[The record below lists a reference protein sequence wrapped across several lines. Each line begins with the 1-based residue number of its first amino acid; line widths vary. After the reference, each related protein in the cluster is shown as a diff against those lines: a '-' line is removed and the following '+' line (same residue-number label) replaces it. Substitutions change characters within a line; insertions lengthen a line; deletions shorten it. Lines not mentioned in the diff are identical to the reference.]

1 MTEGC
6 PLRLLGRTQESVRIA
21 AEKRLSSPDSVGN
34 FHHDAPSHIAQC
46 WDSKMGRMETLQTWA
61 YALLDFAYPP
71 HCAVCEA
78 DIEAAELLCESCWAE
93 VGSAR
98 PHPQADGGGDPFEKV
113 VALGPFT
120 GALQQAI
127 YALKFGHQVRLGQ
140 ALGERMGQCLAE
152 QLAPLDCLLPVPLH
166 PARRRERGF
175 NQSAEIAAGLGAAL
189 GVPVCSGIVRRRKNT
204 RQQALLSAEERR
216 TNLRGAFARL
226 AAPPEGARIGIV
238 DDVWTTGETMTAC
251 AQAVGGDR
259 LWAVV
264 LARSDAGDLLL

>member
-1 MTEGC
+1 
-6 PLRLLGRTQESVRIA
+6 
-21 AEKRLSSPDSVGN
+21 
-34 FHHDAPSHIAQC
+34 
-46 WDSKMGRMETLQTWA
+46 MGKMETLQTWGR
-61 YALLDFAYPP
+61 ALLDFAYPP

-78 DIEAAELLCESCWAE
+78 DIEAADLLCGSCWAE
-93 VGSAR
+93 IAPHR
-98 PHPQADGGGDPFEKV
+98 PRPQAEDGGSPFEKV

-127 YALKFGHQVRLGQ
+127 YALKFRNQAQLGK

-166 PARRRERGF
+166 PARLRERGY

-189 GVPVCSGIVRRRKNT
+189 GVPVCDRVVRRRRNT

-216 TNLRGAFARL
+216 ANLRGAFAL
-226 AAPPEGARIGIV
+226 MAAPPAGTRIGIV
-238 DDVWTTGETMTAC
+238 DDVWTTGETMIAC

-264 LARSDAGDLLL
+264 LARSGPGDLLT

>member
-1 MTEGC
+1 
-6 PLRLLGRTQESVRIA
+6 
-21 AEKRLSSPDSVGN
+21 
-34 FHHDAPSHIAQC
+34 
-46 WDSKMGRMETLQTWA
+46 METLQTWGR
-61 YALLDFAYPP
+61 ALLDFAYPP

-93 VGSAR
+93 IVSSEPR
-98 PHPQADGGGDPFEKV
+98 PHAEDGGHAFEKV
-113 VALGPFT
+113 VSLGPFT

-127 YALKFGHQVRLGQ
+127 YALKFRNQVRLGR
-140 ALGERMGQCLAE
+140 ALGERMGQYLAE

-166 PARRRERGF
+166 PARLRERGF

-189 GVPVCSGIVRRRKNT
+189 GVPVFDRVVRRRKNT

-216 TNLRGAFARL
+216 ANLRDAFAPV
-226 AAPPEGARIGIV
+226 AAPPTGVRIGIV

-251 AQAVGGDR
+251 AQAVGDEHR

-264 LARSDAGDLLL
+264 LAHSGPGDLLT